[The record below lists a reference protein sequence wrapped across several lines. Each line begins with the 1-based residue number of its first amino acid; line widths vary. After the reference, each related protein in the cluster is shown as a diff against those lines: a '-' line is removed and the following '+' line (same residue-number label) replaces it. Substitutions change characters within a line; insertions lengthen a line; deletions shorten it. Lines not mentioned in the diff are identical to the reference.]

1 MKLDILAFG
10 AHPDDV
16 EMSCGGTIAK
26 HIALGKTVGIVDIT
40 KGELGTR
47 GTAEIRAKEAED
59 AAKILGVN
67 VREQLNLRDGFVT
80 NDEASQMQ
88 VIKAV
93 RKYQPE
99 IVLANAIGDRH
110 PDHRKASDLV
120 KDAAFLS
127 GLLHIE
133 TMDDEKIQKPW
144 RPKHVYHYIQDT
156 FLNPSFV
163 IDITGYIDIKMKAI
177 AAFKSQFYNPTSK
190 EPETYLTSP
199 EFLDGLKARSREF
212 GRKIG
217 VIYGEGL
224 ISSRSVG
231 ANSLFNL
238 I

>member
-16 EMSCGGTIAK
+16 EMSCGGLIAK

-47 GTAEIRAKEAED
+47 GTAEIRAKEAEE
-59 AAKILGVN
+59 AAKILGVK
-67 VREQLNLRDGFVT
+67 VREQLHLRDGFVT
-80 NDEASQMQ
+80 NDEASQLK
-88 VIKAV
+88 VIAAI
-93 RKYQPE
+93 RKFQPE

-110 PDHRKASDLV
+110 PDHRKASELV

-127 GLLHIE
+127 GLVHIE
-133 TMDDEKIQKPW
+133 TKDNGAIQKQW

-163 IDITGYIDIKMKAI
+163 IDISDCIDVKMKAI
-177 AAFKSQFYNPTSK
+177 AAYKSQFYNPASK
-190 EPETYLTSP
+190 EPETILTTP
-199 EFLDGLKARSREF
+199 EFFDGLKARSREF

-217 VIYGEGL
+217 VVYGEGL
-224 ISSRSVG
+224 ISSRSPG
-231 ANSLFNL
+231 ASSLFDL
-238 I
+238 L

>member
-26 HIALGKTVGIVDIT
+26 HIALGKTIGIADLT

-47 GTAEIRAKEAED
+47 GTSEIRAKEAEE
-59 AAKILGVN
+59 AAKILGVR

-80 NDEASQMQ
+80 NDEASQLR
-88 VIKAV
+88 VIKAI

-110 PDHRKASDLV
+110 PDHRKASELV

-133 TMDDEKIQKPW
+133 TQDNNVIQKPW

-163 IDITGYIDIKMKAI
+163 IDITDYIDIKMNAI
-177 AAFKSQFYNPTSK
+177 GAFKSQFYNPKSK
-190 EPETYLTSP
+190 EPETILTSP
-199 EFLDGLKARSREF
+199 EFFDGLKARSREF

-217 VIYGEGL
+217 VVYGEGL
-224 ISSRSVG
+224 ISSRNVG
-231 ANSLFNL
+231 AASLFDL
-238 I
+238 M